1 MEFNYYISENLSIS
15 NIVYKAV
22 KNIDRLKPVLKRSF
36 NDFIKLLKD
45 NNIEDDFLKIFN
57 KQFKTDYKSIDS
69 IKSLKEN
76 KEINE
81 DWKNFLKF
89 WKSETYPALSIFPTL
104 QVWFEIDKLL
114 DGVGITELNWTKIA
128 IYGTL
133 WIIIVTGQHAILWK
147 KWKKKILKNGK
158 KKEDQAFLKPE
169 DKKRV
174 YK

>member
-147 KWKKKILKNGK
+147 KWKKENP
-158 KKEDQAFLKPE
+158 KEWEEEGRPGVFKTGRQ
-169 DKKRV
+169 KRSV
-174 YK
+174 